1 MGKSHLP
8 SALFS
13 FANCLHFHL
22 QKDDLVCLA
31 DYCDIFRCDVLI
43 HKRDKQKKQN
53 LIDLLSF
60 GHEEAT
66 KCDPEKMVRLEKS
79 CRNVVRQCTLSL
91 EANVS
96 AEQFA
101 QVEQELIGSLCS
113 FLTCDHYNDDLFTD
127 ESAVSGGASVAH
139 NTHTQSPPDSSISAV
154 SLLRMSVSL
163 FALSPA
169 VTQSANHFVFPS
181 GNHSRLWILPL
192 LPSHLE
198 ICSVCLDYATLN
210 LSLNALLI
218 CLFSF

>member
-1 MGKSHLP
+1 MRIDMYEQKP
-8 SALFS
+8 STRQLYFRLLTAFI
-13 FANCLHFHL
+13 FNC
-22 QKDDLVCLA
+22 QRDDLVCLA

-53 LIDLLSF
+53 LIDLISF

-139 NTHTQSPPDSSISAV
+139 NTQSSPPDSSISA
-154 SLLRMSVSL
+154 
-163 FALSPA
+163 
-169 VTQSANHFVFPS
+169 
-181 GNHSRLWILPL
+181 G
-192 LPSHLE
+192 
-198 ICSVCLDYATLN
+198 
-210 LSLNALLI
+210 
-218 CLFSF
+218 